1 MKKNNPLIT
10 LVGAAVLLNLTACTY
25 IKNLFPDKEKDYQF
39 TTEIPALV
47 LPANLG
53 KNAGLKTP
61 ATVAAPSPAT
71 DKKTDTP
78 IGTATDNTPNE
89 NPVSDSTAV
98 ANNQPADS
106 AIAITA
112 FPDEPTIVETPI
124 DNVNGATDAIAPTA
138 KPEAIPVELIK
149 VADGNAH
156 LRLGVPPDKA
166 WRTIDKALSR
176 KGVEVTN
183 RDKQEN
189 TFNIHYDPNEKKLE
203 DGSLWD
209 EALFIFSGFQG
220 DEKEFFVKLID
231 KSTETKQQTDVVILD
246 KTQQQSS
253 DAGALNLLNLLQE
266 TIKTDFAK

>member
-1 MKKNNPLIT
+1 MKKNNPLIP
-10 LVGAAVLLNLTACTY
+10 LFGAAVLLNLTACTY

-53 KNAGLKTP
+53 ENAGLKTP
-61 ATVAAPSPAT
+61 ATVAAPSPAD
-71 DKKTDTP
+71 DKKID
-78 IGTATDNTPNE
+78 TATDNAPNDS
-89 NPVSDSTAV
+89 PLSDSTDV

-112 FPDEPTIVETPI
+112 FPDEPAIVETPI
-124 DNVNGATDAIAPTA
+124 DNVNSATDAIAPTA

-149 VADGNAH
+149 VADGNAR
-156 LRLGVPPDKA
+156 LRLGVPLDKA

-189 TFNIHYDPNEKKLE
+189 TFNLHYDPNEKKLE

-231 KSTETKQQTDVVILD
+231 NSTDTKQQTDVVILD
-246 KTQQQSS
+246 KTQQQSI
-253 DAGALNLLNLLQE
+253 DASALNLLNLLQE